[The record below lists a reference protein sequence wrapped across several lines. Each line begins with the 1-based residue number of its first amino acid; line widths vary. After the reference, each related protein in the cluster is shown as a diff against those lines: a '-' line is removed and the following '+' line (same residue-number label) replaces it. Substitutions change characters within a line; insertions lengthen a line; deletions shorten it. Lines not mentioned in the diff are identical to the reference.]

1 MEWWHRLSSA
11 AWRFLDEHG
20 QLSVF
25 VFLLVEEAG
34 TPVPI
39 PGDFLMV
46 LAGVR
51 AAQGRLNLV
60 EVLAVMQLATVVGA
74 CILYWISA
82 RAGRRVVYRLGRH
95 VGLTAERL
103 DRAAEELNRR
113 GAAAVIVGRLT
124 PGLRMATPIIC
135 GVLRFPFRVYL
146 PAMALGAFLYLLA
159 YTLLGYFF
167 GPRVLHVLETV
178 ELPLA
183 LVSSATLLG
192 VLVFWT
198 VRVGIRAAPPE
209 SCLALPERLRAGAAA
224 GLIATLQSAL
234 LANVLIHL
242 FGLMAFSAPGTALGH
257 LFTLLSADIRRTP
270 GLAAALLLLPA
281 ALLVGVALGAAY
293 AAWLGAGSYG
303 GPLRGVAFAL
313 IPLTL
318 SLIVVL
324 PVAGAGPAGLGLDA
338 GLVPAAG
345 ETIRHIVF
353 GLVLGT
359 LYPALARTRRGQRK
373 DTAPEAAV
381 TEANAVRPAPSG

>member
-1 MEWWHRLSSA
+1 MDWWHRLSST

-39 PGDFLMV
+39 PGDLLMV
-46 LAGVR
+46 LAGMR
-51 AAQGRLNLV
+51 AAQGRLNLL

-74 CILYWISA
+74 CVLYWISA
-82 RAGRRVVYRLGRH
+82 RAGRRVVYRLGKH

-103 DRAAEELNRR
+103 DRAADQLNRR
-113 GAAAVIVGRLT
+113 GAAAVIAGRLT

-135 GVLRFPFRVYL
+135 GVLHFPFRVYL
-146 PAMALGAFLYLLA
+146 PAMAFGAFVYLLA

-167 GPRVLHVLETV
+167 GPRMLHVLETF

-183 LVSSATLLG
+183 LVTSGGLL
-192 VLVFWT
+192 LALLFWT
-198 VRVGIRAAPPE
+198 ARVGRRVTPPE
-209 SCLALPERLRAGAAA
+209 ECPPLRERLRAGAAS
-224 GLIATLQSAL
+224 GLIATLESAL

-242 FGLMAFSAPGTALGH
+242 FGLMAFSAPGTALGQ

-270 GLAAALLLLPA
+270 GVAAALLLLPA
-281 ALLVGVALGAAY
+281 ALLVGIVLGAIY
-293 AAWLGAGSYG
+293 AAWLGRYSYG

-313 IPLTL
+313 IPLAL
-318 SLIVVL
+318 SLLVLL
-324 PVAGAGPAGLGLDA
+324 PVAGAGPAGLALDA

-345 ETIRHIVF
+345 ETIRHLTF

-359 LYPALARTRRGQRK
+359 LYPAMARIRQ
-373 DTAPEAAV
+373 
-381 TEANAVRPAPSG
+381 VRPGLTQPDMSGTEPTTVQPATTG